1 MHATFDRDGKTPE
14 ELAEAL
20 DSLPETL
27 TERLEAALQDVG
39 VRIASSARGNAPVD
53 RGRLRSSLTSVV
65 QQVGQTLVQ
74 LEVGTN
80 VDQAEPIERG
90 TDPFFPPPSELRGWA
105 RRVLGDESAAWP
117 VAKSI
122 SETGIS
128 EQPYLGPAFEENLT
142 WVLDRIMQGVREAF
156 EEVALS

>member
-1 MHATFDRDGKTPE
+1 MHTTFGWDNRTPE
-14 ELAEAL
+14 EVAEAFEQ
-20 DSLPETL
+20 LPQTL
-27 TERLEAALQDVG
+27 ADRLEAALQDIG

-122 SETGIS
+122 SESGIS
-128 EQPYLGPAFEENLT
+128 EQPYLAPAFEENLT
-142 WVLDRIMQGVREAF
+142 WALDRILQGVREAF
-156 EEVALS
+156 EEVGLA